1 MPIHISEQ
9 EQTLVHQVQTQTH
22 LYSQLM
28 LQILHQLKNYASH
41 QQAESVSVKIVQT
54 HSYISPL
61 ELPLHA
67 NLDCKL
73 TILVLVLEIE
83 EELMYIP
90 LVMMEQNIKLD
101 MLILIGRVEQKIKLT
116 YQLLLIMVV
125 VSEKEFASHQVA
137 RY

>member
-1 MPIHISEQ
+1 M
-9 EQTLVHQVQTQTH
+9 VMDMH
-22 LYSQLM
+22 LSVMEPQN
-28 LQILHQLKNYASH
+28 KFASH
-41 QQAESVSVKIVQT
+41 QQAESVSVKIHQM
-54 HSYISPL
+54 HSYISLL

-90 LVMMEQNIKLD
+90 LVMMEQHIKLD

-116 YQLLLIMVV
+116 Y
-125 VSEKEFASHQVA
+125 
-137 RY
+137 